1 MVSNN
6 KIKLQQTMYNDKRV
20 SVQARVG
27 SWEPLGGCE
36 CQLEERTA
44 EAEEVM

>member
-1 MVSNN
+1 MISNS
-6 KIKLQQTMYNDKRV
+6 KIKLQQTIYIDRRV